1 MIERIVDDA
10 SLLSIAIDDSGSIGY
25 SFEHNQVKSNA
36 SITIHNHN
44 YACPSFESVACSVK
58 VQTGL
63 CCNILFMLM
72 CVCVCVCVCLQMLL
86 VCVRFRYSGAQS
98 Y

>member
-1 MIERIVDDA
+1 MMHH
-10 SLLSIAIDDSGSIGY
+10 LLSVAIDDTGSIGY

-44 YACPSFESVACSVK
+44 YTCTSFESVACSVK

-63 CCNILFMLM
+63 CCDILFMLM
-72 CVCVCVCVCLQMLL
+72 CVCVCVFVCKCYWCVYDS
-86 VCVRFRYSGAQS
+86 VTAAHKAID
-98 Y
+98 